1 LLVGSADAAPGYENI
16 ASVFAEG
23 FAGEGVTAIIPVI
36 DEMNGDWDV
45 LYPFSQFLAP
55 YKILL
60 PTVPQ
65 YEAAQLSAAPAGIKI
80 TALNS
85 AIDKEAGTRRLTLK
99 IDHPEVIWT
108 AIAFDAHVI
117 EWTLDK
123 NPPNEYARHH
133 VKEASFYGV
142 DTWSIDLVYKLPP
155 SYTPNSPS
163 SHLLRVHF
171 SGIKEK
177 AMWPGKKAEKHL
189 GGRAMALFED
199 LDEYVDK
206 KFGGTVDAML
216 LGCLGGVATV

>member
-1 LLVGSADAAPGYENI
+1 
-16 ASVFAEG
+16 
-23 FAGEGVTAIIPVI
+23 
-36 DEMNGDWDV
+36 

-55 YKILL
+55 YKIAL
-60 PTVPQ
+60 PTVPR
-65 YEAAQLSAAPAGIKI
+65 YEAAQLSAAPASIKI
-80 TALNS
+80 TAVNDV
-85 AIDKEAGTRRLTLK
+85 IDEELGTRKLTLK

-155 SYTPNSPS
+155 SDSGSPS
-163 SHLLRVHF
+163 SHLLKIHF

-177 AMWPGKKAEKHL
+177 AMWPGKKGEKDK

-199 LDEYVDK
+199 LDEYVEK
-206 KFGGTVDAML
+206 KFGGTVDVL
-216 LGCLGGVATV
+216 LMGCLGGVVTV

>member
-1 LLVGSADAAPGYENI
+1 LDRYCFPSSWRIY
-16 ASVFAEG
+16 S
-23 FAGEGVTAIIPVI
+23 
-36 DEMNGDWDV
+36 
-45 LYPFSQFLAP
+45 
-55 YKILL
+55 
-60 PTVPQ
+60 
-65 YEAAQLSAAPAGIKI
+65 EA
-80 TALNS
+80 
-85 AIDKEAGTRRLTLK
+85 LTQ
-99 IDHPEVIWT
+99 PRYFYA
-108 AIAFDAHVI
+108 AIAFDAHVV

-155 SYTPNSPS
+155 SDSPS

-177 AMWPGKKAEKHL
+177 AMWPGKKGEKEK

-206 KFGGTVDAML
+206 KFEGTVDVLL
-216 LGCLGGVATV
+216 LGCLGGVVTV